1 MRDVQVEVPPARAA
15 TRWYAEP
22 LLHFVLIGC
31 TLFAANAW
39 WEQRVPSQ
47 GSIVVSEGRVRAMAE
62 NFRRTWQ
69 RPPMAAEL
77 DGLIEEH
84 IRDEV
89 LTREA
94 QRLGLDRDDLVIRRR
109 LRQKIEIITEEAAAA
124 VAPTDAQLNDY
135 LQAHA
140 DDFRGEGRIAF
151 AQVFLDPAKRGA
163 QIDADAQALLAK
175 LNAAPGGA
183 PALPG
188 DSLFVLKPQ
197 YGLTGAREIA
207 ATFGA
212 EFAAALPAQPAGK
225 WSGPVAS
232 GYGLHLVRV
241 DQSVPA
247 PVAKLEDIRPLVE
260 REWRNVQRKQAAE
273 AQYRAL
279 RSAYRIVIKRPGG
292 AAAPPTP
299 GTAR

>member
-1 MRDVQVEVPPARAA
+1 
-15 TRWYAEP
+15 
-22 LLHFVLIGC
+22 
-31 TLFAANAW
+31 
-39 WEQRVPSQ
+39 
-47 GSIVVSEGRVRAMAE
+47 MAS
-62 NFRRTWQ
+62 
-69 RPPMAAEL
+69 EL

-140 DDFRGEGRIAF
+140 DDFRGEGRVAF

-163 QIDADAQALLAK
+163 QIEADARTLLDK
-175 LNAAPGGA
+175 LNGAPGGA
-183 PALPG
+183 GSAEPALPG
-188 DSLFVLKPQ
+188 DGLFMLKPQ
-197 YGLTGAREIA
+197 YGLTGGREIA

-212 EFAAALPAQPAGK
+212 EFAAALPAQPVGK

-241 DQSVPA
+241 DKVEPA
-247 PVAKLEDIRPLVE
+247 PAPALDEIRPLVE

-273 AQYRAL
+273 AQYREL
-279 RSAYRIVIKRPGG
+279 RSAYRVVIKRPAGEAAPGAPG
-292 AAAPPTP
+292 AA
-299 GTAR
+299 R